1 SVSSFAQQKVTL
13 QQALTIAN
21 ENSLVVK
28 NSTLQTQYQQK
39 LKESYLDIPQT
50 AVTGEF
56 GRINSLSND
65 YKIGISQEIS
75 FPTVYNRKKDFLNQQ
90 WKEALVNEKIT
101 AANLEKEVTEVFY
114 RLLILTQKQQLLQR
128 VDSLF
133 VDFLEKTSNRLKY
146 GEANVME
153 KASADLQRSQIKN
166 QLKELRTVYDITLLK
181 FQLLLN
187 ATEPYQPE
195 GEIISEIN
203 SAQLLADNNVDH
215 PELQLL
221 KQQIVSNEAA
231 FKLEKAKFLPNLNV
245 GY

>member
-1 SVSSFAQQKVTL
+1 FLTLFVLPILYILFEKISKPKKRRKTTKSLAVIILLLCSVSSFAQQKVTL

-50 AVTGEF
+50 AVSGEF

-133 VDFLEKTSNRLKY
+133 VDFLEKTSNRLTH

-153 KASADLQRSQIKN
+153 KASADLQRSQIKI
-166 QLKELRTVYDITLLK
+166 QLKELRTVR
-181 FQLLLN
+181 
-187 ATEPYQPE
+187 
-195 GEIISEIN
+195 SE
-203 SAQLLADNNVDH
+203 
-215 PELQLL
+215 ERR
-221 KQQIVSNEAA
+221 
-231 FKLEKAKFLPNLNV
+231 V
-245 GY
+245 GKECR